1 MFIPLNLYI
10 NVFSYPHNYHYLFFH
25 FFYLS
30 RLMIEQVVKGKL
42 TQEGSLFMNILM
54 EIIRCYPFQKNPTRR
69 SVDFFSDIRVFKAK
83 CRDFCVSPRLYRNQC
98 YPNDDIFL
106 IFTKNVVIFLTSML
120 YYGLN
125 KSDLLEN
132 LTPQLYQNLCRKNLQ
147 IYLF

>member
-54 EIIRCYPFQKNPTRR
+54 EIIRCYPFQKNTTRR

-83 CRDFCVSPRLYRNQC
+83 CRGFCVSPRLYRNQC

>member
-1 MFIPLNLYI
+1 MYI
-10 NVFSYPHNYHYLFFH
+10 VIHIVTIVCFFH
-25 FFYLS
+25 LLIFFYLS
-30 RLMIEQVVKGKL
+30 RLMNEQVVKGKL

-54 EIIRCYPFQKNPTRR
+54 EVIGCYPFQKNPTRR

-83 CRDFCVSPRLYRNQC
+83 CRGFCVSPRLYRNQC

-132 LTPQLYQNLCRKNLQ
+132 LTPQLYQNLFENLQ